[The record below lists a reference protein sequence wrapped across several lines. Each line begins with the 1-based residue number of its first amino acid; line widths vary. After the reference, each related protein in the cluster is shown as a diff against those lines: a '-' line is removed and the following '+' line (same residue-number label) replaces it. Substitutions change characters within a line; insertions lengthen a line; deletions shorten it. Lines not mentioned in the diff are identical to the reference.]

1 MNKKIVVIGGGTG
14 TFTVLSGLK
23 KYPLELSAVVSMAD
37 DGGSTGILRDELG
50 VLPPGDIR
58 QCLVALSTS
67 DLLMRKL
74 MNYRFSRG
82 GLKGHTFGNILLSTL
97 QKITENFDEAI
108 EKLSEVLRLRGQ
120 VIPATLNKVR
130 LVALLSDGTL
140 LRGQSLIYTSNLEK
154 LKKISLTPRATAN
167 PKALRA
173 IRESDLIII
182 GPGDLYSSLIPNF
195 LISGISR
202 TIKQSPGKKV
212 YICNLMNRG
221 GQTDH
226 FTVDDYVRKIEKYL
240 GGKLDYVIYN
250 NEHPSPKLLRKY
262 MREGE
267 HLVPSV
273 HPAHAEN
280 KRFIG
285 DNLLGRQF
293 LKTQKG
299 DSIKRNLIRHNPD
312 RLANLIVKK
321 ILTGTF

>member
-23 KYPLELSAVVSMAD
+23 KYAVDLSAVVSMAD

-74 MNYRFSRG
+74 MNYRFSSG
-82 GLKGHTFGNILLSTL
+82 SLKGHTFGNIFLSTL
-97 QKITENFDEAI
+97 EKVTENFDEAI
-108 EKLSEVLRLRGQ
+108 VKMSEILRLSGH

-130 LVALLSDGTL
+130 LVAFLSNGII
-140 LRGQSLIYTSNLEK
+140 LRGQSLIRKSNLEK
-154 LKKISLTPRATAN
+154 LRKITLDPCATAN
-167 PKALRA
+167 PKALWA
-173 IRESDLIII
+173 IREAELIVI

-202 TIKQSPGKKV
+202 AIVGSPAKKV
-212 YICNLMNRG
+212 YICNLMNRAE
-221 GQTDH
+221 QTDH
-226 FTVDDYVRKIEKYL
+226 FTPFDYARKIEEYL

-250 NEHPSPKLLRKY
+250 TEHPSPKLLRKY

-267 HLVPSV
+267 HLVLSV
-273 HPAHAEN
+273 PGEN
-280 KRFIG
+280 RRFIG
-285 DNLLGRQF
+285 DNLIGRQF
-293 LKTQKG
+293 PRTLKG
-299 DSIKRNLIRHNPD
+299 DPIRRNLIRHNPD
-312 RLANLIVKK
+312 RLANLIVNR
-321 ILTGTF
+321 ILLGIR

>member
-23 KYPLELSAVVSMAD
+23 KYAVDLSAVVSMAD

-67 DLLMRKL
+67 DLLMRRL
-74 MNYRFSRG
+74 MNYRFPSG
-82 GLKGHTFGNILLSTL
+82 SLKGHTFGNIFLSTL
-97 QKITENFDEAI
+97 EKVTENFDEAVA
-108 EKLSEVLRLRGQ
+108 KLSEILRLRGH

-130 LVALLSDGTL
+130 LIAFLANGII
-140 LRGQSLIYTSNLEK
+140 LRGQSLIRKSNLEK
-154 LKKISLTPRATAN
+154 LRKIALDPCATAN

-173 IRESDLIII
+173 IREAELIVI

-202 TIKQSPGKKV
+202 AIVRSSAKKI
-212 YICNLMNRG
+212 YICNLMNRA

-226 FTVDDYVRKIEKYL
+226 FTALDYTRRIEEYL
-240 GGKLDYVIYN
+240 GGKLDHIIYN
-250 NEHPSPKLLRKY
+250 NEHPSLKLLKNY
-262 MREGE
+262 VQEGE
-267 HLVPSV
+267 TLVLPV
-273 HPAHAEN
+273 HVEDE
-280 KRFIG
+280 RYIG
-285 DNLLGRQF
+285 DKLIGRPF
-293 LKTQKG
+293 AKVKKG

-312 RLANLIVKK
+312 RLAKLIVKK
-321 ILTGTF
+321 VRLGN

>member
-23 KYPLELSAVVSMAD
+23 KYPVDLSAVVSMAD

-74 MNYRFSRG
+74 MNYRFSSG
-82 GLKGHTFGNILLSTL
+82 SLKGHTFGNILLSSL
-97 QKITENFDEAI
+97 QKITKNFDEAI
-108 EKLSEVLRLRGQ
+108 EKLSEILRLRGQ

-130 LVALLSDGTL
+130 LVAFLANGTL
-140 LRGQSLIYTSNLEK
+140 LRGQSLIYRSNLEK
-154 LKKISLTPRATAN
+154 LKKIILDPRATAN

-173 IRESDLIII
+173 IRESDLIVI

-202 TIKQSPGKKV
+202 TIVRSPAKKV
-212 YICNLMNRG
+212 YICNLMNRE

-226 FTVDDYVRKIEKYL
+226 FTAYDYARKIEKYL

-250 NEHPSPKLLRKY
+250 NEHPSAKLLRKY

-273 HPAHAEN
+273 HIEN

-285 DNLLGRQF
+285 DNLIGRQF

-299 DSIKRNLIRHNPD
+299 DSIRRNLIRHNPD
-312 RLANLIVKK
+312 RLANLIVEKV
-321 ILTGTF
+321 LLATR

>member
-1 MNKKIVVIGGGTG
+1 MNKKIVVLGGGTG

-23 KYPLELSAVVSMAD
+23 KYPVELSAVVSMAD

-74 MNYRFSRG
+74 MNYRFSSG
-82 GLKGHTFGNILLSTL
+82 SFKGHTFGNILLSTL

-130 LVALLSDGTL
+130 LVAFLNNGTF
-140 LRGQSLIYTSNLEK
+140 LRGQSLIYRSNLEN
-154 LKKISLTPRATAN
+154 LKKITLEPRAAAN

-173 IRESDLIII
+173 IRESDLIVI

-202 TIKQSPGKKV
+202 AIMRSPAKKV
-212 YICNLMNRG
+212 YICNLMNRP
-221 GQTDH
+221 GQTDR
-226 FTVDDYVRKIEKYL
+226 FTVYDYARKIEEYL

-250 NEHPSPKLLRKY
+250 NKLPSLKLLKKY

-273 HPAHAEN
+273 PIEN
-280 KRFIG
+280 NRFIG
-285 DNLLGRQF
+285 DNLIGRHF
-293 LKTQKG
+293 SKAQKG
-299 DSIKRNLIRHNPD
+299 DSVRRNLIRHNPD
-312 RLANLIVKK
+312 RLADLIFKK
-321 ILTGTF
+321 LLSAAG